1 MVNIFRKNRRTLH
14 IDHSMDGV
22 ILHPMKK
29 DSLSASSISTISGR
43 DSPPAYEENPAT
55 LKETPEERKARLRS
69 HKVIYVMMFA
79 LGISISVGLN
89 VWPYL
94 HEELVPTAKKISL
107 GWVSAAS
114 PLGQMLAAPLLGLCA
129 NKTGKI
135 KPFCIFTV
143 LLSLFGN
150 IMYALLYAFKGLG
163 EWAPYYALVF
173 CRFIIGI
180 SQAVGTLCRIYLS
193 SSTTT
198 EECTS
203 SLSMLSA
210 FMSGGIVVGPIMQA
224 LFTLALPENIPS
236 GVDWFVWNKYTASA
250 LLSAAMCF
258 ICLLLLSP
266 CIFQVSHMDLNET
279 LCWVLGRDWLGVGM
293 RLLGAG
299 TRLAGCWDETAGCWD
314 ETGWEYNIAAKKRN
328 LLKES
333 RKEDE
338 GMKLPKPDYLG
349 LGGIFFS
356 RFGLLFIGVLVE
368 TLMTP
373 MVMDEYAWTE
383 NRAMVIMGIST
394 SVISLLNV
402 FTYGITAVIVK
413 KFDERLVMILGGF
426 LPATVGMFLFL
437 PWGNGVIPMQKCDL
451 DNVTMSTTTEATT
464 DVIQLYDAN
473 YPSVKTI
480 LFSDN
485 DPSDC
490 TPGCPQS
497 QVWCTYTPQL
507 PEAQLFVAFFI
518 AFNSFPVAQGTMLGI
533 FSKLLGP
540 KPQGVW
546 QGLLSN
552 CGSLARI
559 IGPVVISYVY
569 EEFGTRWCFGIL
581 TGVLT
586 TALLEL
592 FLLFNH
598 LTPMKVQSVKETHAY
613 DGPAAENP

>member
-43 DSPPAYEENPAT
+43 
-55 LKETPEERKARLRS
+55 
-69 HKVIYVMMFA
+69 
-79 LGISISVGLN
+79 
-89 VWPYL
+89 
-94 HEELVPTAKKISL
+94 
-107 GWVSAAS
+107 
-114 PLGQMLAAPLLGLCA
+114 
-129 NKTGKI
+129 
-135 KPFCIFTV
+135 PFCIFTV

-266 CIFQVSHMDLNET
+266 CIFQ
-279 LCWVLGRDWLGVGM
+279 
-293 RLLGAG
+293 
-299 TRLAGCWDETAGCWD
+299 
-314 ETGWEYNIAAKKRN
+314 EYNIAAKKRN

>member
-266 CIFQVSHMDLNET
+266 CIFQ
-279 LCWVLGRDWLGVGM
+279 
-293 RLLGAG
+293 
-299 TRLAGCWDETAGCWD
+299 
-314 ETGWEYNIAAKKRN
+314 EYNIAAKKRN

>member
-210 FMSGGIVVGPIMQA
+210 FMSGGIVVGPK
-224 LFTLALPENIPS
+224 NIPS

-266 CIFQVSHMDLNET
+266 CIFQ
-279 LCWVLGRDWLGVGM
+279 
-293 RLLGAG
+293 
-299 TRLAGCWDETAGCWD
+299 
-314 ETGWEYNIAAKKRN
+314 EYNIAAKKRN